1 MNSSYKQFNFINQKR
16 FRIKNR
22 LDQIFR
28 LDFYYYLSYESE
40 FEEIKKEK
48 NFEFH

>member
-1 MNSSYKQFNFINQKR
+1 MNSSYKQFNFAPETFSYKDLGQ
-16 FRIKNR
+16 IKF
-22 LDQIFR
+22 LGQVFITI
-28 LDFYYYLSYESE
+28 YYESE